1 MSINIVICNI
11 PGTLEYNPLSA
22 PAILKAAIVA
32 AGFSCRTI
40 DFNIRLYNQYR
51 HDRMQLSIMQEWFI
65 NEKDSDSA
73 AAQQL
78 LAQWADEVVELN
90 PQFVGISV
98 FTYQNRRSAR
108 LMAQAIKARNS
119 DIHITVGGQGLG
131 AGGINGKLEYP
142 EQLKNAGIIDSYIKS
157 EGERSIVE
165 LLQGSRDYAGI
176 NSNQF
181 QQIENLNELPYPD
194 YSDYEFDLYEVKRL
208 PIVGSRGCVRSCSFC
223 DIHEHWKYR
232 YRSGESI
239 AEEMLT
245 NWRLYGIRDFNFADS
260 LINGALK
267 EFKNFIRIIAQHNRE
282 TTEKITWAGQFIVRN
297 PSQLDDTYWQNIAD
311 SGGYEL
317 AIGVETGSD
326 RVREHMNKRF
336 TNADLDYT
344 MEQCARY
351 GITCRFLMI
360 VGYPTETLE
369 DHQATID
376 MLKRYQPLAKKV
388 ITFVELGTTLAILPG
403 TPLHNQSNEL
413 QLIVD
418 DRFENNW
425 ISSSNSDLTFR
436 ERLRRRREL
445 ITVCHSL
452 GYFSADQI
460 HSFHTAMVQDFEEKM
475 PMLEDRIRVRQK
487 VFQIRSA
494 KQLTEI

>member
-1 MSINIVICNI
+1 MPLDIIICNI

-40 DFNIRLYNQYR
+40 DFNIRLYDRYR
-51 HDRMQLSIMQEWFI
+51 HARSQLADMQDWFI
-65 NEKDSDSA
+65 NEKDQTSIEGE
-73 AAQQL
+73 QL
-78 LAQWADEVVELN
+78 LAQWADEIVELN
-90 PQFVGISV
+90 PRFVGISV
-98 FTYQNRRSAR
+98 FTYQNRKCAQLLAR
-108 LMAQAIKARNS
+108 TIKQRNS
-119 DIHITVGGQGLG
+119 QIHIALGGQGLG
-131 AGGINGKLEYP
+131 AGGINGQLEYP
-142 EQLKNAGIIDSYIKS
+142 EQLKSQGIIDSYIKS
-157 EGERSIVE
+157 EGERSIIE
-165 LLQGSRDYAGI
+165 LIRGQLDYPGI

-181 QQIENLNELPYPD
+181 TQIENLNELPVPD
-194 YSDYEFDLYEVKRL
+194 YSDYEFDLYDVKRL

-223 DIHEHWKYR
+223 DIHEHWRYR

-239 AEEMLT
+239 AAEMLT

-267 EFKNFIRIIAQHNRE
+267 EFKNFIAIIAEHNRN
-282 TTEKITWAGQFIVRN
+282 TTEKISWAGQFIVRN
-297 PSQLDDTYWQNIAD
+297 SSQLDETYWQNIAD

-369 DHQATID
+369 DHWATIE

-403 TPLHNQSNEL
+403 TPLHNQAADME
-413 QLIVD
+413 LIVD

-425 ISSSNSDLTFR
+425 INRNNTELTFR
-436 ERLRRRREL
+436 ERIRRRQEL
-445 ITVCHSL
+445 ISICDSL
-452 GYFSADQI
+452 GYFSAEQI
-460 HSFHTAMVQDFEEKM
+460 HSFHTAMINDFEEKM
-475 PMLEDRIRVRQK
+475 PMFENRIRVRQR

-494 KQLTEI
+494 N